1 MTRIARSFLAVLFA
15 LLAAAPAAFAQAPR
29 SYSQAELDQMLA
41 PVALYPDALL
51 WQVLMAATYPLD
63 VVEAARWTRVRPGLQ
78 GDDAV
83 RAAQFED
90 WDRSVK
96 SLVAFPEILQ
106 RMDEN
111 IGWTRSLGDAFL
123 AQEPQVMDTVQQLR
137 WRAQAAGNLQS
148 SGQIRVEQQ
157 GPTIVLQPASPQI
170 IYVPYYDPLVV
181 YGPWWWPAY
190 RPVAWAPW
198 PGYARHHQ
206 PGISG
211 GIWWGRPVALSAN
224 FFFASPDWRERR
236 VHVVN
241 SHYERPAEVR
251 QRFSIAQDARHV
263 APRVERLPAP
273 AQVQPAVRVQ
283 AQPVADRR
291 LEWARTQIE
300 RQEIRH
306 GQPQLRQEPRVER
319 QTAPAQ
325 AQPAAT
331 VQVQPIADRREDRVH
346 TRIDRHESRPPQ
358 PQLRQE
364 QRVERQVAAVQAQP
378 AVRVQAQPIAHRQEE
393 RASAH
398 IERHESRPGQPQ
410 LRQEQHVER
419 VRKGGERS

>member
-15 LLAAAPAAFAQAPR
+15 LLAAAPAAFAQAQR
-29 SYSQAELDQMLA
+29 SYSQAEFDQMLA

-51 WQVLMAATYPLD
+51 WQVLMAAAYPLD

-137 WRAQAAGNLQS
+137 WRAKVAGNLQS
-148 SGQIRVEQQ
+148 SERIYVEQQ
-157 GPTIVLQPASPQI
+157 GPMIVLQPASPQI

-198 PGYARHHQ
+198 PGYARHYGR
-206 PGISG
+206 GISG
-211 GIWWGRPVALSAN
+211 GVWWGRPVALSAN
-224 FFFASPDWRERR
+224 FFLASHDWRERR
-236 VHVVN
+236 VRAAG
-241 SHYERPAEVR
+241 SHYYRPTEVR
-251 QRFSIAQDARHV
+251 QRFAN
-263 APRVERLPAP
+263 AP
-273 AQVQPAVRVQ
+273 AQPI
-283 AQPVADRR
+283 ADRR
-291 LEWARTQIE
+291 LEWARTQID
-300 RQEIRH
+300 RH
-306 GQPQLRQEPRVER
+306 ESRPPQPQLRQEQRVER
-319 QTAPAQ
+319 QAAAVQ
-325 AQPAAT
+325 AQP
-331 VQVQPIADRREDRVH
+331 IAHRQEERASAH
-346 TRIDRHESRPPQ
+346 IDRHESRSPQ

-393 RASAH
+393 RAGAH
-398 IERHESRPGQPQ
+398 IERHESRPAQPQ
-410 LRQEQHVER
+410 LRHEQHVER